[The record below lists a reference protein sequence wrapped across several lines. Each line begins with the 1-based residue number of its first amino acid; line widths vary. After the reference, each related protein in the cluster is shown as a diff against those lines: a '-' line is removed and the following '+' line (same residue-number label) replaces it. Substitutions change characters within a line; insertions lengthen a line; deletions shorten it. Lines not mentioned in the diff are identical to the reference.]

1 MARDTF
7 LDFSAHTIFLSLSYF
22 FIILMTDTTQKIY
35 GSVFVQFAYRPDGNS
50 FQLS

>member
-1 MARDTF
+1 MARDTS

-35 GSVFVQFAYRPDGNS
+35 GSVFMQFAYRSDGNS